1 MLVLPP
7 DFLVDGPLMTPRRE
21 MAAGKPAPADEG
33 AERARSRETEAEQA
47 PPEPGDDEALIKL
60 TGTMKWFDATR
71 GFGFLVSE
79 QAKGDVLVHFS
90 VLKEHDR
97 RSLPEGAIVE
107 CLVAQQERGLQAR
120 KVLSIDL
127 SNAVVPE
134 FARGTVAAERIDPSA
149 LIDEAGEFEPV
160 RVKWFNR
167 LKGYGF
173 LVRDEADAQDIFVHM
188 ETVRRGGLTD
198 LAPDQPLRAR
208 IASGRKGPLAVEIL
222 PA

>member
-1 MLVLPP
+1 
-7 DFLVDGPLMTPRRE
+7 MTSRRE
-21 MAAGKPAPADEG
+21 MAAGSSASEGEGGDEPRL
-33 AERARSRETEAEQA
+33 E
-47 PPEPGDDEALIKL
+47 DLL
-60 TGTMKWFDATR
+60 HVTGTMKWFDATR
-71 GFGFLVSE
+71 GFGFLVSDD
-79 QAKGDVLVHFS
+79 ATGDVLVHFS

-97 RSLPEGAIVE
+97 RSLPEGAVVE

-134 FARGTVAAERIDPSA
+134 FARNAGAAAERVDPA
-149 LIDEAGEFEPV
+149 QLIEEAGEFELV

-173 LVRDEADAQDIFVHM
+173 LVRETGESQDIFVHM

-198 LAPDQPLRAR
+198 LAPDQPLSAR
-208 IASGRKGPLAVEIL
+208 IADGRKGPLAVEIVPL
-222 PA
+222 